1 MGILAGAFQGRVPI
15 VIPAVHLDAV
25 RLPTQHMWM
34 YMDGLIPQG
43 LVPGKN
49 IIITARVGGLHPT
62 RRGKILERAVGLIH
76 TPTKSVSIVQRRTMW
91 TNMRGLKTQERALR
105 RRSRPNNVS

>member
-76 TPTKSVSIVQRRTMW
+76 TPTRSVSIAPKPITWMS
-91 TNMRGLKTQERALR
+91 THGLRIRVLVPR
-105 RRSRPNNVS
+105 PRSRPNNVS